1 MKSTLLAALALLFI
15 VLFSSC
21 VDQKETSQT
30 AEPVNTVLDTLK
42 GPADFYPSERAKV
55 LVVGT
60 FHFEYPGLDAHKTS
74 DDDKIDVLEEPKRSE
89 LEELVAYIS
98 KFKPTKI
105 AIEARPTWNT
115 MGKFEAYKK
124 GEHADKR
131 DERYT
136 LGMRMARDMNLDTI
150 YSLDAQA
157 LINELFVR
165 DSNLVKSLTDKI
177 DWDTPDPYWELAKK
191 WLDYDDKII
200 PKMNLLDYFKV
211 MNSRENHLANY
222 GLYLTG
228 RMGKAEGQSADHLS
242 MWWYNRNL
250 RIFSKI
256 VAMTEG
262 PEDRILVI
270 FGNGHAAVLRQF
282 FEASPQY
289 EFVEFDSLD

>member
-1 MKSTLLAALALLFI
+1 MRTAIPAALTLFLI
-15 VLFSSC
+15 LFLSAC
-21 VDQKETSQT
+21 KDQKETTQA

-42 GPADFYPSERAKV
+42 GPSDFYPSERTKV

-89 LEELVAYIS
+89 LEELIAHIA
-98 KFKPTKI
+98 KFKPNKI
-105 AIEARPTWNT
+105 AIEARPSWNT
-115 MGKFEAYKK
+115 MGKFEAYKN

-165 DSNLVKSLTDKI
+165 DSNLVKSLTGKI
-177 DWDTPDPYWELAKK
+177 DWEAPDPYWELSKK

-228 RMGKAEGQSADHLS
+228 SMGKAEGQSADHLS

-289 EFVEFDSLD
+289 EFVEFDSL